1 MVLLVSCAQTSVSP
15 ASTPTPILSPQAR
28 LYLTTALDIMQ
39 QHSVNRKKIN
49 WTTLRR
55 QTLAMANGATDPV
68 DTYAAIISA
77 LTSLNDYHS
86 TFFAPNETAV
96 YGSTA
101 ALTSSEKPR
110 GQLLAHDIG
119 YLELPTYNRVPSV
132 PASTDYIL
140 LAQDAIRRADQ
151 AGACGWIVD
160 LRNDTG
166 GITGRCL
173 LPSDLSWVR
182 EWSAGLLIPMV

>member
-1 MVLLVSCAQTSVSP
+1 MYV
-15 ASTPTPILSPQAR
+15 
-28 LYLTTALDIMQ
+28 TTALDIMQ
-39 QHSVNRKKIN
+39 QHSVNRKKID

-55 QTLAMANGATDPV
+55 QTFALASGATAPV
-68 DTYAAIISA
+68 DTYAAINNA
-77 LTSLNDYHS
+77 LTSLNDNHS

-96 YGSTA
+96 SGRTA
-101 ALTSSEKPR
+101 ALTSSEKPH
-110 GQLLAHDIG
+110 GQFVARDIG
-119 YLELPTYNRVPSV
+119 YLELPTYTRVPTV
-132 PASTDYIL
+132 PASTDYVL

-166 GITGRCL
+166 GISGRCL

-182 EWSAGLLIPMV
+182 EWSAGLLIPMA